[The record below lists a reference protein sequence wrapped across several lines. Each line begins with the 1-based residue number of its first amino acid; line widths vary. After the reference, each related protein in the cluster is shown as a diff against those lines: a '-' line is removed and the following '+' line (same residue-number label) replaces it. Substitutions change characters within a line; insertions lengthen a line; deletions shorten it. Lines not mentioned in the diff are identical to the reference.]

1 MNKVGRPMKF
11 KSVEELQT
19 KIDNYFKECNE
30 NNEIYTVTGLAMALD
45 TDRQTLVNY
54 SNREEYFDTIKKAKQ
69 KIENQMVN
77 RALTGVYNP
86 TVSIFLMKNNF
97 GYVDKQEQE
106 VVVAEKSKAEKLSE
120 SLFDG
125 D

>member
-1 MNKVGRPMKF
+1 MPAGRPLKF
-11 KSVEELQT
+11 ESAKQMQEL
-19 KIDNYFKECNE
+19 IDAYFKYCDE

-45 TDRQTLVNY
+45 TDRITLIRY
-54 SNREEYFDTIKKAKQ
+54 SSKDEFCNTIKKAKQ

-97 GYVDKQEQE
+97 GYEDKVQQE
-106 VVVAEKSKAEKLSE
+106 VSVREKTKAERLSE
-120 SLFDG
+120 DLFG
-125 D
+125 DA

>member
-1 MNKVGRPMKF
+1 MPAGRPLKF
-11 KSVEELQT
+11 ESAEQMQEL
-19 KIDNYFKECNE
+19 IDTYFKHCDD

-45 TDRQTLVNY
+45 TDRITLIRY
-54 SNREEYFDTIKKAKQ
+54 SNKDEFCNTIKKAKQ

-97 GYVDKQEQE
+97 GYEDKMQQE
-106 VVVAEKSKAEKLSE
+106 VSVREKTKAERLSE
-120 SLFDG
+120 DLFG
-125 D
+125 DD